1 MPIDCGGRIM
11 EFADTLI
18 IVNLAGLLIL
28 GFVGWTSIK
37 TVKAHIMDL
46 MNRELAE
53 VRRQMRTA
61 TKGMNRLDDHVVEN
75 REKLMLLEVNL
86 VSMQDELEAMSRKL
100 ERLGVPDD
108 AADENDGEE
117 APESELVPPSE
128 QRHIME

>member
-1 MPIDCGGRIM
+1 M

-37 TVKAHIMDL
+37 TMKAHIMDL

-53 VRRQMRTA
+53 VRRQMRVA

-86 VSMQDELEAMSRKL
+86 ATMQDELEAMSRKL
-100 ERLGVPDD
+100 ERLGVLDD

-117 APESELVPPSE
+117 ALESELVPPFE
-128 QRHIME
+128 QRHLME